1 LVTPPRNPNFVLQR
15 DKKIPL
21 IAAGLSVAALVGSLL
36 SLGLVI
42 VSGLAVPES
51 AADGLLYGFAFA
63 GPFISGFCIF
73 FFLARAASKD
83 PILKLDM
90 RGIYTSHC
98 KVGHIPWIDVSTVS
112 ENAMQSGSLLVIH
125 LRDPVKY
132 YNKLTGVGQAA
143 VQMDIRNLDGITI
156 PEKVLPL
163 TVAETIDAIR
173 GIVDDMVAANPTRV
187 TVHPQPQ
194 VVP

>member
-1 LVTPPRNPNFVLQR
+1 MVTPTRNPNFVLHR

-36 SLGLVI
+36 SLALVVVAGLF
-42 VSGLAVPES
+42 VPETPE
-51 AADGLLYGFAFA
+51 DVLLYGFAFL
-63 GPFISGFCIF
+63 GPFISGFGIF

-98 KVGHIPWIDVSTVS
+98 KVGLIPWVDVSGVS
-112 ENAMQSGSLLVIH
+112 ENPMQSGSLLVIH
-125 LRDPVKY
+125 LREPIKY
-132 YNKLTGVGQAA
+132 YNKLNGVGQAA
-143 VQMDIRNLDGITI
+143 VQMDIRNLDGVTI

-163 TVAETIDAIR
+163 TVAETITAIQA
-173 GIVDDMVAANPTRV
+173 IVEDRVAANPTQV

-194 VVP
+194 PIP